1 MKKITTLFFLI
12 ILLAVSLRTHAQN
25 TLQFSQVIIVGSTQQ
40 TVPAGKVWK
49 AEAIFGEQI
58 NACMPVDCFSSS
70 YYGKGIATGMYVN
83 GMLIPSSIRGF
94 KSSQTLYVD
103 NVCTSSAGGGYDLTC
118 ANKSPDPN
126 ILPMWMPAGTTVK
139 SLGATSFISVVE
151 FTIVP

>member
-1 MKKITTLFFLI
+1 MRKII
-12 ILLAVSLRTHAQN
+12 ALLSVVFVTGISIKTDAQN
-25 TLQFSQVIIVGSTQQ
+25 TLQFSQVLIVGSTQQ

-58 NACMPVDCFSSS
+58 SACMPVDCFSSS

-83 GMLIPSSIRGF
+83 GLLIPSSIRGF
-94 KSSQTLYVD
+94 KSSQTIYVD
-103 NVCTSSAGGGYDLTC
+103 NTCTSSAGGGYDLTC

-139 SLGATSFISVVE
+139 SLGATSFISIVE